1 MDFVE
6 FQRTIEE
13 TYGELDRE
21 RGIPGTVAWLVEE
34 LGELAQAARKLGR
47 EEQLLELSDVLAWV
61 PALRAQAVHVPA
73 RPGGVRAAGRSR
85 RRPTG
90 RRAARRSGW
99 R

>member
-6 FQRTIEE
+6 FQRSIEE

-61 PALRAQAVHVPA
+61 TTLASLLGLSIDEAAQRYADGCPHCGNKPCTCP
-73 RPGGVRAAGRSR
+73 RVRAV
-85 RRPTG
+85 
-90 RRAARRSGW
+90 
-99 R
+99 